1 MKTMLRMSSTIGM
14 LFILSAHQAAAQEK
28 SKAPEIG
35 DVAPTWND
43 LVGTDDKKH
52 SLKDLA
58 DAGVIVVAFT
68 CNSCPYAVDY
78 EDRMIAL
85 QQKYADNKGGVELVA
100 INSNAV
106 AADSLD
112 KMKQRSAEKHFK
124 FLYIRDESQEVA
136 RAYGA
141 IYTPEFY
148 VLNKERRIIYRGAM
162 DDSTDASKVT
172 VSYIDL
178 AIAAAMAGKMP
189 QVTKTG
195 ARGCTIRF
203 SRRRR

>member
-1 MKTMLRMSSTIGM
+1 MITMLKMSSTIGF
-14 LFILSAHQAAAQEK
+14 LCILSAHHATARQEP
-28 SKAPEIG
+28 KAPQVG
-35 DVAPTWND
+35 DAAPTWND

-52 SLKDLA
+52 SLTDLA
-58 DAGVIVVAFT
+58 DASVIVVAFT
-68 CNSCPYAVDY
+68 CNTCPYSVDY

-85 QQKYADNKGGVELVA
+85 QHKYADSKAGIELVA
-100 INSNAV
+100 INSNGV

-112 KMKQRSAEKHFK
+112 KMKQRANQKHFD
-124 FLYIRDESQEVA
+124 FAYIRDESQEVA

-178 AIAAAMAGKMP
+178 AIEAAIAGRMP
-189 QVTKTG
+189 DVTKTG

>member
-1 MKTMLRMSSTIGM
+1 MITMLKMSSTIGM
-14 LFILSAHQAAAQEK
+14 FWILSACHAVAQEK
-28 SKAPEIG
+28 PKAPEIG
-35 DVAPTWND
+35 DVAPKWID
-43 LVGTDDKKH
+43 LVGTDDRKH
-52 SLKDLA
+52 SLTDLA
-58 DAGVIVVAFT
+58 DASVIIVAFT

-78 EDRMIAL
+78 EDRLIAL
-85 QQKYADNKGGVELVA
+85 QQKYVDSKTGVQLVA

-112 KMKQRSAEKHFK
+112 KMKQRAAQKRFEFP
-124 FLYIRDESQEVA
+124 YIRDESQHVA

-141 IYTPEFY
+141 VYTPEFY
-148 VLNKERRIIYRGAM
+148 VLNKQRRIIYQGAM
-162 DDSTDASKVT
+162 DDSTDAGKVT

-178 AIAAAMAGKMP
+178 AIEAAMAGKMP
-189 QVTKTG
+189 DVTKTG

>member
-1 MKTMLRMSSTIGM
+1 MSSTIGI
-14 LFILSAHQAAAQEK
+14 FCILSAHHAVAQEK
-28 SKAPEIG
+28 PKAPEIG
-35 DVAPTWND
+35 DAAPKWND
-43 LVGTDDKKH
+43 LVGTDGKKH
-52 SLKDLA
+52 SLTDLA
-58 DAGVIVVAFT
+58 DASVIIVAFT
-68 CNSCPYAVDY
+68 CNSCPYSVDY

-85 QQKYADNKGGVELVA
+85 QQKYANSKAGVELVA

-112 KMKQRSAEKHFK
+112 KMKQRAAQKQFD
-124 FLYIRDESQEVA
+124 FAYIRDESQAVA

-148 VLNKERRIIYRGAM
+148 VLNKKRSIIYRGAM

-172 VSYIDL
+172 VSYIDM
-178 AIAAAMAGKMP
+178 AIEAAMAGKMP
-189 QVTKTG
+189 DVTKTG